1 MIFYKAICPTIMKCL
16 FPAVICFS
24 LLLSL
29 TAPAIAVE
37 YEYIGIPTPSWWKSV
52 FPLDI
57 NDNGTV
63 VGRVG
68 LELPPI
74 GRFPKPS
81 LHIEKGFIYNGN
93 NYTELLP
100 TLLLPRYR
108 IADAASVNNSGVVVG
123 SVATLIPFYPL
134 ANFYEI
140 FRRGF
145 IYFGGIYIELLPPG
159 WSEAYADYITD
170 NGKIFGYGKEWF
182 RNDTKRF
189 LYHQLYYTI
198 LQPPEWESAY
208 VYDINKNG
216 DVAGEGFDAT
226 DKKRKG
232 FIFSDG
238 QYTELL
244 PPGWESAE
252 ADCINNNRAVVG
264 QGAELNSTTIKGFIY
279 KDNKYTIFNLPQW
292 WQLRLLDFND
302 SETIVATGFYNDE
315 NCPGGSLP
323 PCSYKAFLYKEGTT
337 IELLPPGWQGVI
349 EVFINNSDVVV
360 GTGYDG
366 NAKKKVFVYSNGDY
380 TELLPPGWQDA
391 STEYIGY
398 SGKSPI
404 KNNGT
409 VAAWGHDAYGK
420 QKAFIAVPK

>member
-1 MIFYKAICPTIMKCL
+1 MKCL

-108 IADAASVNNSGVVVG
+108 VADAASVNNSGVVVG

-140 FRRGF
+140 LRRGF
-145 IYFGGIYIELLPPG
+145 IYFGLFTLSCCLRDGVKHTLITSPTTAKYSGMARNGFVTIPNGSCIINCTIPSCSRRNGNMHMSMISTRTEMLQVKGLTQLIKKEKDLSSVMGNIPSCCRRAGNLPKPIASIITVPLLG
-159 WSEAYADYITD
+159 
-170 NGKIFGYGKEWF
+170 
-182 RNDTKRF
+182 R
-189 LYHQLYYTI
+189 
-198 LQPPEWESAY
+198 
-208 VYDINKNG
+208 
-216 DVAGEGFDAT
+216 
-226 DKKRKG
+226 
-232 FIFSDG
+232 
-238 QYTELL
+238 
-244 PPGWESAE
+244 
-252 ADCINNNRAVVG
+252 
-264 QGAELNSTTIKGFIY
+264 ELN
-279 KDNKYTIFNLPQW
+279 
-292 WQLRLLDFND
+292 
-302 SETIVATGFYNDE
+302 
-315 NCPGGSLP
+315 
-323 PCSYKAFLYKEGTT
+323 
-337 IELLPPGWQGVI
+337 
-349 EVFINNSDVVV
+349 
-360 GTGYDG
+360 
-366 NAKKKVFVYSNGDY
+366 
-380 TELLPPGWQDA
+380 
-391 STEYIGY
+391 
-398 SGKSPI
+398 
-404 KNNGT
+404 
-409 VAAWGHDAYGK
+409 
-420 QKAFIAVPK
+420 